1 MAQNTKDLLQQ
12 HFARLSGQL
21 QFVEVPELG
30 PDVRVYFRPVES
42 LQDMTSTLKLV
53 VEQDR
58 AATIADKFVR
68 RALNEDGSRM
78 FPNKAERIEV
88 MRHMDGNLVARI
100 VQRIEAFDA
109 DAEHAEAAG
118 KP

>member
-1 MAQNTKDLLQQ
+1 MSTNAKELMLQ

-42 LQDMTSTLKLV
+42 LHDMTSTLKLV
-53 VEQDR
+53 GDGDR
-58 AATIADKFVR
+58 TAVIADKFVR
-68 RALNEDGSRM
+68 RALNADGSRM
-78 FPNKAERIEV
+78 FPNKAERIDV
-88 MRHMDGNLVARI
+88 LRQMDGNLVARI

-118 KP
+118 K